1 MFDDLRGGINTRL
14 YSKNKYDTKKNSF
27 LKNRSK
33 EDQNIMKIDNN
44 GQFTNYELFNKEFNK
59 NYKEMEEEFNKIN
72 KEKTDIEKK
81 NEFTNLDFDST
92 PIKKNLLEIY
102 DKPVVRKNTFLE
114 EKKEYQPNNLV
125 NSNSNSKLTGKKKGY
140 QPNNL
145 VNSNSKLTGKKKG
158 YQPNNLVNNKINL
171 LEKKYSLLIKK
182 YHDANNPINNK
193 LEHLEKK
200 YNDLEKKYTI
210 LKQQE
215 FNKRQEMMKQQEFN
229 KRQEMM
235 KQQEF
240 NKRQEMMKQ
249 QELNLLN
256 QSNNK
261 LFQIIIRIL
270 HKNFAK
276 IPEKIISDNIN
287 KYNLTNQNCS
297 PAILLN
303 LIETIKKDYNDS
315 KINIVPPISK
325 PFTNN
330 ENININEN
338 ENENEVD
345 YFENGKMEKHNNT
358 KIESI
363 SIDSNNRDNDKWK
376 NSNEFQIN
384 FINNLEN
391 YKKKGYVGTLLNNV
405 VQVQLV
411 SAIMIKNSING
422 NNLENYPYIILE
434 VEEFNGGNGMLSKTI
449 LGHMTFDIDTG
460 KYKKSVPRYDNEY
473 LIKFDTPKN
482 FNSLT
487 FKIKTPDGKL
497 YNFGKKDI
505 KSDENEIKS
514 DENESKSD
522 IENNLT
528 QKIENSEISLMFKIT
543 KEISNLNKNMNI

>member
-92 PIKKNLLEIY
+92 PIKKNRLEIY

-114 EKKEYQPNNLV
+114 KKKEYQPNNLV
-125 NSNSNSKLTGKKKGY
+125 NR
-140 QPNNL
+140 
-145 VNSNSKLTGKKKG
+145 NSNSKLTGKKKG

-193 LEHLEKK
+193 LQHLEKK

-210 LKQQE
+210 LKQQD
-215 FNKRQEMMKQQEFN
+215 FNERQEMMKQQEFN

-256 QSNNK
+256 QSNDK

-303 LIETIKKDYNDS
+303 LIETIKKNYNDS
-315 KINIVPPISK
+315 KINIFPPISK

-330 ENININEN
+330 ENINEN
-338 ENENEVD
+338 INEVD
-345 YFENGKMEKHNNT
+345 YESGKMEKHNNT

-434 VEEFNGGNGMLSKTI
+434 VDEFNGGNGMLSKTI
-449 LGHMTFDIDTG
+449 LGHITFDIDTG

-473 LIKFDTPKN
+473 LINFDTPKN

-497 YNFGKKDI
+497 YNFGENEI

>member
-125 NSNSNSKLTGKKKGY
+125 NSNS
-140 QPNNL
+140 
-145 VNSNSKLTGKKKG
+145 KLTGKKKG

-210 LKQQE
+210 L
-215 FNKRQEMMKQQEFN
+215 
-229 KRQEMM
+229 